1 MAERFHRLRVS
12 TVVSETADARSLV
25 FEVPPELAEQFQ
37 YRPGQFL
44 TLRLPC
50 SDGEIA
56 RSYSLSN
63 PPGAPL
69 QVTVKRVADGQGSNW
84 ICDRVTA
91 GTELDVLPP
100 GGVFTPESLDEDLLL
115 FAGGSGI
122 TPVISIIEAVLAE
135 GSGRLALVYA
145 NRDEHSVIFAARLR
159 ELCAAHPDRLHVL
172 HWLES
177 VQGLPTVP
185 ALRAL
190 AAPFADRRV
199 FLCGPGPFMTA
210 VRAALSTVDIPED
223 RICQE
228 IFRSLSDNPFTEVV
242 QADVD
247 AAVVEVDLD
256 GEVRTLPWP
265 RQRKLL
271 DVLLDHGL
279 AAPYSCREGACSAC
293 ACRLLDGKVTLINN
307 EVLDE
312 EDLAEG
318 IILACQ
324 ALPAAD
330 EVRISYE

>member
-1 MAERFHRLRVS
+1 MADRFHRLRVAA
-12 TVVSETADARSLV
+12 VVEETADARSLV
-25 FEVPPELAEQFQ
+25 FELPPELTGKFRH
-37 YRPGQFL
+37 RPGQFL
-44 TLRLPC
+44 TLRIPGER
-50 SDGEIA
+50 GEIA
-56 RSYSLSN
+56 RSYSLCN
-63 PPGAPL
+63 GPGEPL
-69 QVTVKRVADGQGSNW
+69 TVTVKRVADGYGSNW
-84 ICDRVTA
+84 LCDRVSA
-91 GTELDVLPP
+91 GMELDVLPP
-100 GGVFTPESLDEDLLL
+100 AGVFTPDSLDDDLLL

-122 TPVISIIEAVLAE
+122 TPVIAIVKAVLAN
-135 GSGRLALVYA
+135 GSGRLSLFYA
-145 NRDEHSVIFAARLR
+145 NRDEHSVIFAAELR
-159 ELCAAHPDRLHVL
+159 ALCAAHPDRLQVV

-185 ALRAL
+185 ALRAF
-190 AAPFADRRV
+190 AAPLSARRV

-210 VRAALSTVDIPED
+210 VAEALSTVDIPED
-223 RICQE
+223 RIHRE
-228 IFRSLSDNPFTEVV
+228 VFLSLSGNPFTAAPE
-242 QADVD
+242 ADVD

-256 GEVRTLPWP
+256 GEQHTLPWP

-293 ACRLLDGKVTLINN
+293 ACRLVDGKVTLAHN

-330 EVRISYE
+330 SVRISYQ